1 MPLSKDLFHNRT
13 IVYILP
19 SAWVPHNGQEHQEVL
34 VANTSL
40 FAQDLLGQAR
50 LGFSEQVD
58 NDSRLA
64 YYARPQVS
72 V

>member
-1 MPLSKDLFHNRT
+1 MPLSKDFYNWT

-19 SAWVPHNGQEHQEVL
+19 SAPVPHNGQEHQEVL

-50 LGFSEQVD
+50 LGLV
-58 NDSRLA
+58 SRSIMIA
-64 YYARPQVS
+64 G
-72 V
+72 